1 MINVG
6 DKFMNPNSNYIQLD
20 LAQEYNKMLD
30 NAVTTIIDRKLGRTL
45 TTLERELESQQK
57 TEETE
62 NEDIQIDFYLNTQP
76 TELGGVSTRIVI
88 RCYRDQYLHTP
99 IDITFLRGEQDKE
112 IIKEKLIVI
121 LSKGGI
127 TLDVSKPYEMQS
139 GVKTESIIG
148 KAPFKV
154 WKKVREDYLEAK
166 NEQEKESQSTAGD
179 EQDTNRIGPR

>member
-1 MINVG
+1 MINMG
-6 DKFMNPNSNYIQLD
+6 DKFMNHISNYIQLD
-20 LAQEYNKMLD
+20 LAQEYNRLLN

-45 TTLERELESQQK
+45 TTLERKLESQQ
-57 TEETE
+57 ETE
-62 NEDIQIDFYLNTQP
+62 DEDIQIEFYLSTQP

-88 RCYRDQYLHTP
+88 RCYREQYYHTP

-112 IIKEKLIVI
+112 IIKENLIVI

-127 TLDVSKPYEMQS
+127 TLDVSKPYEMQK

-154 WKKVREDYLEAK
+154 WKKVREDYLNAV
-166 NEQEKESQSTAGD
+166 NNAEKESQAITDDG
-179 EQDTNRIGPR
+179 QDTRGIGTR